1 MKRNELQMRKRINL
15 IHIIVKWPD
24 KNEYILCN
32 SIKFKKK
39 KSQKRQD
46 YKSVLLSR
54 IEGVE
59 TERRY
64 HDSFGV
70 L

>member
-1 MKRNELQMRKRINL
+1 MFTQQTIHSTMNRNELQMQKRINL

-39 KSQKRQD
+39 KPKTTG
-46 YKSVLLSR
+46 L
-54 IEGVE
+54 
-59 TERRY
+59 
-64 HDSFGV
+64 
-70 L
+70 